1 MKVRAA
7 YHGVSP
13 KPSTLPGK
21 WLIHDWLE
29 ITREQF
35 LFLIHTEFND
45 SSALSCLLYYFSSV
59 AFAKTSNELIS

>member
-1 MKVRAA
+1 MV
-7 YHGVSP
+7 YL
-13 KPSTLPGK
+13 PSLALYLANGSSMTG
-21 WLIHDWLE
+21 WE